1 MEPGA
6 AGGAPALL
14 LLGEDIPDGAHIGDE
29 LRVFVYLDS
38 QARPLA
44 TTRTPRLEL
53 GEVRFL
59 RVTSRAKFGAFVDWG
74 LPKELLVPLAEQTAE
89 LAAGQRVAIGL
100 YVDDTGRLTGTM
112 RVREMLDS
120 EPHGLEQD
128 QWLHGEAW
136 REEPE
141 LGWFII
147 VEGRFLALL
156 PRHEP
161 GRLARGDAVRVRIA
175 NILPDG
181 KLEVSLRGHAHE
193 ELDRDGQRILK
204 VLSQRNAPR
213 CGDHSSPQDILEWF
227 GLSKK
232 AFKRALGRLLKQ
244 GAVELDA
251 HGFARL
257 R

>member
-1 MEPGA
+1 MNKRAQPFAAWLGQYVTLRIRRFADAGAFLVEPGA

-120 EPHGLEQD
+120 EPHGLE
-128 QWLHGEAW
+128 
-136 REEPE
+136 
-141 LGWFII
+141 
-147 VEGRFLALL
+147 LL
-156 PRHEP
+156 R
-161 GRLARGDAVRVRIA
+161 RVSM
-175 NILPDG
+175 D
-181 KLEVSLRGHAHE
+181 LE
-193 ELDRDGQRILK
+193 
-204 VLSQRNAPR
+204 
-213 CGDHSSPQDILEWF
+213 
-227 GLSKK
+227 
-232 AFKRALGRLLKQ
+232 
-244 GAVELDA
+244 
-251 HGFARL
+251 
-257 R
+257 